1 MACDRA
7 HHEDA
12 EAACAEE
19 DEGVGVSYPSE
30 DEGEEG
36 ASLDD
41 EVAEEGEGVNYL

>member
-1 MACDRA
+1 MACDHA
-7 HHEDA
+7 HREDA

-19 DEGVGVSYPSE
+19 DAGVSYPSE